1 MLTDEQ
7 RNQLTELRDSIEDK
21 KLKRIVNDAIEG
33 WEYTK
38 PTPYVYGIR
47 YSKDV
52 IVPSLGNSCLLGA
65 AALGKPS
72 YDQDDQPLD
81 FDTWFDLS
89 VLEEMTIM
97 DMFDGRDNNK
107 DHPWYPAISKIRE
120 IVLCEKLPNT
130 L

>member
-7 RNQLTELRDSIEDK
+7 RNQLTELLNSIEDK

-72 YDQDDQPLD
+72 YNQDRKCLD
-81 FDTWFDLS
+81 FDDWFDLS
-89 VLEEMTIM
+89 SLEENVIM
-97 DMFDGRDNNK
+97 DTFDGRYNNK
-107 DHPWYPAISKIRE
+107 DHPWYPIISKIRK